1 MIKDYIDQHY
11 TENVRLETIAADL
24 FFSTHYI
31 SHEFKNFFGMAPIQ
45 YLISR
50 RIGEAHALLLQT
62 DMPINEIAK
71 KVGYT
76 NINNFYIQSME
87 VIQVMSNM
95 VKAAV
100 LEEPGKVSIKNFPY
114 PKLEKGSAVGKMV
127 MAGIC
132 GTDKHSYKGESVQY
146 KGTKN
151 EISIP
156 YPIIQGH
163 ENIFVIGE
171 IDELGARTLDFDGNI
186 LKPGDRVTM
195 CPDVV
200 CNECWYCKN
209 IPTYPWCEHMRFSY
223 GNMRSCNYGQHLYGG
238 FSEKIYIEPGT
249 RLYKVPDDLPDYMA
263 VLSEVMCVTSA
274 LDKAKEFNS
283 FSLEGFS
290 FNDTVVIQGVGPIG
304 LAHVIKA
311 RLLGAGKIIVTDI
324 SDYKLNLAKEFG
336 ADIGIECVGIPQVVN
351 EGLKMLRKA
360 AMYLEVGNFVDRGDV
375 PINIHEICS
384 KNLRI
389 VGMSNHNHVG
399 YRAHMEMMERTK
411 HLFPWEK
418 FISHY
423 FPVEKAEE
431 AILTSM
437 TKESMKVVIKF

>member
-1 MIKDYIDQHY
+1 
-11 TENVRLETIAADL
+11 
-24 FFSTHYI
+24 
-31 SHEFKNFFGMAPIQ
+31 
-45 YLISR
+45 
-50 RIGEAHALLLQT
+50 
-62 DMPINEIAK
+62 
-71 KVGYT
+71 
-76 NINNFYIQSME
+76 
-87 VIQVMSNM
+87 
-95 VKAAV
+95 
-100 LEEPGKVSIKNFPY
+100 
-114 PKLEKGSAVGKMV
+114 
-127 MAGIC
+127 
-132 GTDKHSYKGESVQY
+132 
-146 KGTKN
+146 
-151 EISIP
+151 
-156 YPIIQGH
+156 
-163 ENIFVIGE
+163 
-171 IDELGARTLDFDGNI
+171 
-186 LKPGDRVTM
+186 
-195 CPDVV
+195 
-200 CNECWYCKN
+200 
-209 IPTYPWCEHMRFSY
+209 
-223 GNMRSCNYGQHLYGG
+223 
-238 FSEKIYIEPGT
+238 
-249 RLYKVPDDLPDYMA
+249 MA

-437 TKESMKVVIKF
+437 TKKA